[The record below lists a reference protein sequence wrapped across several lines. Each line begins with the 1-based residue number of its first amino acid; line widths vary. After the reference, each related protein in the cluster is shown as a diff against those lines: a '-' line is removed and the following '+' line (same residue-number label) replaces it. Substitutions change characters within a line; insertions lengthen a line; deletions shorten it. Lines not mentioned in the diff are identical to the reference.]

1 MSCRLERLLRHLR
14 GDTHNFFPRSLL
26 FFLVA
31 FFSTT
36 IFLLLSYFFRSSRSF
51 SICPS
56 LLYSGPPFLLLGT
69 TGERSRLN
77 PLERPGVPQKKAP
90 REDGARDL

>member
-14 GDTHNFFPRSLL
+14 GDTQNFFPRPLL

-36 IFLLLSYFFRSSRSF
+36 IFLLPGYFFRSPRSF

-56 LLYSGPPFLLLGT
+56 LLYSGPSLLLLET

-77 PLERPGVPQKKAP
+77 PPERPRIPQKNSP
-90 REDGARDL
+90 REDGARGL